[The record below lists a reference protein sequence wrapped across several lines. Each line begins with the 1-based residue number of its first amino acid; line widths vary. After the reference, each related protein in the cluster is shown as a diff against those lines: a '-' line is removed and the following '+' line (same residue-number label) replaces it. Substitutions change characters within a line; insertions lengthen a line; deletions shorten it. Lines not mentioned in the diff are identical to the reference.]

1 MKKLINKLISGSLT
15 SKSNIPKELGKM
27 IVYTSNELYD
37 REKTKEIKPT
47 YRNYYKILAGL
58 CASVIL
64 TTGIVFAKDID
75 RYIKTLF
82 NLSEHGIGEQQIESA
97 ISDNYIQYDSSK
109 YIKSNDI
116 SYKLEY
122 TLLNDINMIFSID
135 FITDFNIDEFT
146 DLAISG
152 LQIKDENGN
161 QIFIDSEDEKIWT
174 KNIATCM
181 FYNKIERTKEGFKT
195 SVTLVAPKFPNINC
209 IYIKFDK
216 ITLYTL
222 INGKTV
228 TKEIEGNYNLNLN
241 IDNKYNNRSII
252 NYRFNLIQNDI
263 DLNLERVILTNTG
276 LGITFDSTDYGS
288 VGYKFELFDNM
299 KNKIYS
305 STNAINSIGNSDK
318 YFTWLDTN
326 EDIKNL
332 DSFIL
337 NVSNSE
343 GKVSSFIILKK

>member
-116 SYKLEY
+116 Y
-122 TLLNDINMIFSID
+122 I
-135 FITDFNIDEFT
+135 
-146 DLAISG
+146 
-152 LQIKDENGN
+152 IK
-161 QIFIDSEDEKIWT
+161 
-174 KNIATCM
+174 
-181 FYNKIERTKEGFKT
+181 
-195 SVTLVAPKFPNINC
+195 
-209 IYIKFDK
+209 
-216 ITLYTL
+216 
-222 INGKTV
+222 
-228 TKEIEGNYNLNLN
+228 
-241 IDNKYNNRSII
+241 
-252 NYRFNLIQNDI
+252 
-263 DLNLERVILTNTG
+263 
-276 LGITFDSTDYGS
+276 
-288 VGYKFELFDNM
+288 
-299 KNKIYS
+299 
-305 STNAINSIGNSDK
+305 
-318 YFTWLDTN
+318 
-326 EDIKNL
+326 
-332 DSFIL
+332 
-337 NVSNSE
+337 
-343 GKVSSFIILKK
+343 

>member
-1 MKKLINKLISGSLT
+1 M
-15 SKSNIPKELGKM
+15 
-27 IVYTSNELYD
+27 
-37 REKTKEIKPT
+37 
-47 YRNYYKILAGL
+47 
-58 CASVIL
+58 
-64 TTGIVFAKDID
+64 
-75 RYIKTLF
+75 
-82 NLSEHGIGEQQIESA
+82 
-97 ISDNYIQYDSSK
+97 
-109 YIKSNDI
+109 
-116 SYKLEY
+116 
-122 TLLNDINMIFSID
+122 
-135 FITDFNIDEFT
+135 
-146 DLAISG
+146 
-152 LQIKDENGN
+152 
-161 QIFIDSEDEKIWT
+161 
-174 KNIATCM
+174 
-181 FYNKIERTKEGFKT
+181 
-195 SVTLVAPKFPNINC
+195 
-209 IYIKFDK
+209 
-216 ITLYTL
+216 
-222 INGKTV
+222 
-228 TKEIEGNYNLNLN
+228 NLN
-241 IDNKYNNRSII
+241 IDNKFNNRSII